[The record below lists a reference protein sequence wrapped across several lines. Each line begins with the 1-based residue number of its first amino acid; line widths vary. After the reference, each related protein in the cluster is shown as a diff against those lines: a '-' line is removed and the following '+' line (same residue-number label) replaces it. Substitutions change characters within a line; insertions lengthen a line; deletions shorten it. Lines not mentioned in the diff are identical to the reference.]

1 MNIVDEEKRIKHNK
15 LATNIETVIQDG
27 KKYLQP
33 GMDKEQVRGLC
44 RSEVGKRDISP
55 PGHVRVSRS
64 GL

>member
-33 GMDKEQVRGLC
+33 GMDKEQVRIFVFADLEGANKGA
-44 RSEVGKRDISP
+44 V
-55 PGHVRVSRS
+55 
-64 GL
+64 